1 MKLLIILSL
10 LSLNAFA
17 TSSDR
22 KFNIKQYVSGNATTV
37 STKILDGYTD
47 RCYLSIINLGS
58 DAMYVK
64 INSAHSGTEGMKI
77 PANGYWEPSVV
88 PVGALFV
95 KVGTT
100 TSAFELTEGS
110 CI

>member
-1 MKLLIILSL
+1 MRLFLVLML
-10 LSLNAFA
+10 LSSSVFA
-17 TSSDR
+17 TSADR

-47 RCYLSIINLGS
+47 RCYLSIVNAGVDSI
-58 DAMYVK
+58 YVK
-64 INSAHSGTEGMKI
+64 IGSAHSGTEGMKI
-77 PANGYWEPSVV
+77 PVNGYWEPSIV
-88 PVGALFV
+88 PVGSLYV
-95 KVGTT
+95 KVGAS